1 MGLSAVLYDDDD
13 DDDDDDLDEDYLSD
27 SDTLL
32 MAAFRYRSLAV
43 SITGTV
49 EMVHEGHTIGCLGA
63 KISFHTDC
71 TSLDREF
78 QHYFRRWEYYL
89 ELQGVH
95 SPFDDQPNGVGV
107 GTGMAGCL
115 PNVKAGYDWAITL
128 FISKA
133 FAKQLEQSK
142 RGEHLL
148 IVTTREQASSFYLVL
163 KQETNPR
170 SVTAIKNMSSL
181 EPAQIAS
188 KASKNKIKETS
199 KKKSKSQPVT
209 VTDNGKNEGENP
221 HWAYK
226 PPPGSKLLDHA
237 FETETFDWDSVQKDD
252 DLEIWLIR
260 VPDSVK
266 PQHLDGLEIDA
277 PSSSRSDQVG
287 SLSRKSAVY
296 DIWSMGDDDTDF
308 ARAEELRGLSCLLPR
323 KKKRGKLYIAP
334 KEIARHLVVSAQPS
348 RASPPEHPS
357 ILHQNPPRP
366 SYPKELLKH
375 HFVPYG
381 AKPPINSDHA
391 SMDTDGQAQGG
402 DAGSSF
408 GGSPRTTKEFMVKE
422 LKSRKRKVEGETPRK
437 ITVKKPKITKYVG

>member
-1 MGLSAVLYDDDD
+1 MINRTEWAWVLGWPGACR
-13 DDDDDDLDEDYLSD
+13 
-27 SDTLL
+27 TLKHL
-32 MAAFRYRSLAV
+32 KPQE
-43 SITGTV
+43 T
-49 EMVHEGHTIGCLGA
+49 
-63 KISFHTDC
+63 K
-71 TSLDREF
+71 
-78 QHYFRRWEYYL
+78 
-89 ELQGVH
+89 
-95 SPFDDQPNGVGV
+95 
-107 GTGMAGCL
+107 
-115 PNVKAGYDWAITL
+115 
-128 FISKA
+128 
-133 FAKQLEQSK
+133 SK
-142 RGEHLL
+142 RLQ
-148 IVTTREQASSFYLVL
+148 R
-163 KQETNPR
+163 
-170 SVTAIKNMSSL
+170 
-181 EPAQIAS
+181 
-188 KASKNKIKETS
+188 
-199 KKKSKSQPVT
+199 KSQNRKPVT

-226 PPPGSKLLDHA
+226 PPPGYKLLDHA
-237 FETETFDWDSVQKDD
+237 FENETFDWDSVQKDD

-323 KKKRGKLYIAP
+323 RKKKGKLYIAP

-391 SMDTDGQAQGG
+391 TQGG

-422 LKSRKRKVEGETPRK
+422 SKSRKRKVEGETPRK